1 MTQRHMFVVSDDGTV
16 PAEAVSLS
24 DLHLTE
30 VRDLEEWVIE
40 HPEVLGPDVKVVAT
54 QFDRWQTE
62 GGSRARERLDVLG
75 LENTGRLVVA
85 GLKRDTDAGIHVQ
98 AITYAAL
105 VSGFTEETLAHAHA
119 DFLTRRGAPTT
130 AEEALDML
138 REDLEADFDPDILSN
153 PRIVL
158 MARAFPAQ
166 VVTTAEWLSNRNVD
180 ISLVQVQAWR
190 VADRVAVTFDQ
201 VYPLPG
207 LEDALLIPARRRVAK
222 EQEAVAE
229 TTRAA
234 AASKV
239 ILNQGLLD
247 DGSVLT
253 LRPATT
259 TSELREAA
267 STWAAESPER
277 GRAIWRTDGG
287 KPMEWEWDG
296 QRYSPSGLVR
306 RILKEAA
313 GEQPAV
319 HGTKWWVTDDG
330 TDLTEIAYGTGRR
343 DWSDLHDLIARVQPG
358 QWTTYGDLGRAIGLP
373 AQPVG
378 THIANCPDCPYG
390 AHRVLTA
397 DGRPSDSFRWSD
409 PKDLRTAREVL
420 EGEGLKFDA
429 LGRANADARVDED
442 GLRGRQSVAHAA
454 ISEEDS

>member
-1 MTQRHMFVVSDDGTV
+1 MTQRHMYVVSAQGSV
-16 PAEAVSLS
+16 AAEPVSLS

-30 VRDLEEWVIE
+30 VRDLEEWVIA

-75 LENTGRLVVA
+75 LENSGRLVVA
-85 GLKRDTDAGIHVQ
+85 ELKRDADASVHVQ

-105 VSGFTEETLAHAHA
+105 VSGFTEETLAHAHS
-119 DFLTRRGAPTT
+119 DFRTGRGMPTT
-130 AEEALDML
+130 PEEALELL
-138 REDLEADFDPDILSN
+138 REDLEADFDPDVLSN

-158 MARAFPAQ
+158 VARAFPAQ
-166 VVTTAEWLSNRNVD
+166 VVTTAEWLSNRSVD

-190 VADRVAVTFDQ
+190 VADRIAVTFDQ

-239 ILNQGLLD
+239 ILDQGLLE
-247 DGSVLT
+247 DGTVLT
-253 LRPATT
+253 FRPATIT
-259 TSELREAA
+259 AELREAA
-267 STWAAESPER
+267 LGWVAESAER
-277 GRAIWRTDGG
+277 GQATWRTDGG

-313 GEQPAV
+313 GRQPAV
-319 HGTKWWVTDDG
+319 HGTKCWVTDEG
-330 TDLTEIAYGTGRR
+330 ADLAEIAYGSGRR
-343 DWSDLHDLIARVQPG
+343 DWSDLHDLISCIQPG
-358 QWTTYGDLGRAIGLP
+358 EWTTYGDMGRAIGLP

-378 THIANCPDCPYG
+378 THIARCPDCPHG
-390 AHRVLTA
+390 GHRVLTA
-397 DGRPSDSFRWSD
+397 DGTASEGFHWHDSDD
-409 PKDLRTAREVL
+409 TRTAREVL
-420 EGEGLKFDA
+420 QAEGLSFDGG
-429 LGRANADARVDED
+429 GRAPEEARLSAED
-442 GLRGRQSVAHAA
+442 LLRRL
-454 ISEEDS
+454 DS

>member
-1 MTQRHMFVVSDDGTV
+1 MAQRYMFVVSDEGTI
-16 PAEAVSLS
+16 PGEAVSMS

-30 VRDLEEWVIE
+30 VRDLEEWVID
-40 HPEVLGPDVKVVAT
+40 HPEVLGPDVRVVAT

-75 LENTGRLVVA
+75 LENSGRLVVA
-85 GLKRDTDAGIHVQ
+85 ELKRDTDAAIHVQ

-105 VSGFTEETLAHAHA
+105 VSGFDRRDSRHAHA
-119 DFLTRRGAPTT
+119 NFLTRRGAPTT
-130 AEEALDML
+130 AEDALDML
-138 REDLEADFDPDILSN
+138 RQGLEADFDQDVLSN

-158 MARAFPAQ
+158 VARAFPAQ

-190 VADRVAVTFDQ
+190 VADRVVVTFDQ

-207 LEDALLIPARRRVAK
+207 LEDALLLPARRRVAK

-239 ILNQGLLD
+239 ILDQGLLD

-253 LRPATT
+253 LRPAAT
-259 TSELREAA
+259 TSELREVATA
-267 STWAAESPER
+267 WAAESPER

-287 KPMEWEWDG
+287 KPMEWERDHH
-296 QRYSPSGLVR
+296 RYSPSGLVR
-306 RILKEAA
+306 QILKEAA

-330 TDLTEIAYGTGRR
+330 KDLTEIAYGTVRR
-343 DWSDLHDLIARVQPG
+343 DWSDLHDLIACIYPG
-358 QWTTYGDLGRAIGLP
+358 EWTTYGDLGRAIGLP

-378 THIANCPDCPYG
+378 THIANCPDCPRG

-409 PKDLRTAREVL
+409 PDDLRPAREVL
-420 EGEGLKFDA
+420 EGEGLTFDS
-429 LGRANADARVDED
+429 LGRANADSRVDD
-442 GLRGRQSVAHAA
+442 TDLLGRQGKTRAT
-454 ISEEDS
+454 IRQGDS